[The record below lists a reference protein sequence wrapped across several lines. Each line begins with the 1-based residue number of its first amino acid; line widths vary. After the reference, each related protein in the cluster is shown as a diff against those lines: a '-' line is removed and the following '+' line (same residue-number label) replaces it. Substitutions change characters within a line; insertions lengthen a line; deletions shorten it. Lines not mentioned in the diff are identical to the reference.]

1 MTDPLRPPGKT
12 PRRAE
17 PVQPDRP
24 GRGTDRLDAD
34 EDASSGRA
42 SAPAR
47 TDKQDLDDRIEQS
60 RTALDNVRHP

>member
-24 GRGTDRLDAD
+24 GRGNDRLSPS

-42 SAPAR
+42 SPPGRSAR
-47 TDKQDLDDRIEQS
+47 QDLDERIEQS
-60 RTALDNVRHP
+60 QTALDNVRHP

>member
-17 PVQPDRP
+17 PMQPDRP
-24 GRGTDRLDAD
+24 GRGGDRLDGD

-42 SAPAR
+42 SASTRPGKEDMDER
-47 TDKQDLDDRIEQS
+47 VEQS
-60 RTALDNVRHP
+60 KTALDNVRHP

>member
-24 GRGTDRLDAD
+24 GRGTDRLPRDAD
-34 EDASSGRA
+34 ATSGRA
-42 SAPAR
+42 SAPAKSAR
-47 TDKQDLDDRIEQS
+47 EDLDERIEQS
-60 RTALDNVRHP
+60 QTALDNVRHP

>member
-24 GRGTDRLDAD
+24 GRGTDRLDGD
-34 EDASSGRA
+34 EDATSGRD
-42 SAPAR
+42 SAPTR
-47 TDKQDLDDRIEQS
+47 SSKESLDRQIEQEN
-60 RTALDNVRHP
+60 TALDNVRHP

>member
-24 GRGTDRLDAD
+24 GRGTGRLDSG
-34 EDASSGRA
+34 EDAASGRA
-42 SAPAR
+42 SASPKSGR
-47 TDKQDLDDRIEQS
+47 QELDERMEQS
-60 RTALDNVRHP
+60 KTALDNVRHP

>member
-24 GRGTDRLDAD
+24 GRGNDRLDGD

-42 SAPAR
+42 LATPKSG
-47 TDKQDLDDRIEQS
+47 KKDLDERIEQG
-60 RTALDNVRHP
+60 RTAIDNVRHP

>member
-12 PRRAE
+12 PPRAE

-24 GRGTDRLDAD
+24 GRGSDRLDAD

-42 SAPAR
+42 SAPSKSGKKA
-47 TDKQDLDDRIEQS
+47 LDERIEQAD
-60 RTALDNVRHP
+60 TALDNVRHP

>member
-1 MTDPLRPPGKT
+1 MSDPLRPPGKT

-17 PVQPDRP
+17 PLQPDRP
-24 GRGTDRLDAD
+24 GRGTDRLNSH

-47 TDKQDLDDRIEQS
+47 SDKESTQRQIEQEN
-60 RTALDNVRHP
+60 TALDNVRHP